1 MPLEQVSALFLLL
14 LLPVLFL
21 TLTRSFKG
29 LALGEAGIERSG
41 NHPGERKRTG

>member
-1 MPLEQVSALFLLL
+1 MVLEQVSAFFLLL
-14 LLPVLFL
+14 FLPVLV

>member
-1 MPLEQVSALFLLL
+1 MVLEQVSAFFLSLLSLLL
-14 LLPVLFL
+14 I
-21 TLTRSFKG
+21 TLTRSFAG